1 MITLDD
7 IKSQWAE
14 DSKLD
19 NDLLDNE
26 STKIPQLHS
35 KYLNYLSDVRL
46 ITIRKEQE
54 YKTLIREKFEYY
66 TGKADDVVYQ
76 ENPFDLKVLKHRF
89 YQQRSAPRAPL
100 LLVFLFYLWY
110 NSKSLRFRQKGK
122 PCAYAPTALA
132 FILYHIILHY
142 TILHHTI

>member
-46 ITIRKEQE
+46 IKIRKEQE

-66 TGKADDVVYQ
+66 TGKADDIVYQ
-76 ENPFDLKVLKHRF
+76 ENPFDLKVLKQDVPMYMDEDPEIQNITTRINYYEEIIF
-89 YQQRSAPRAPL
+89 FLEKVIQQLNNRT
-100 LLVFLFYLWY
+100 FQIK
-110 NSKSLRFRQKGK
+110 NSIEWQKFMQGSV
-122 PCAYAPTALA
+122 
-132 FILYHIILHY
+132 
-142 TILHHTI
+142 